1 MVLSDLVFVCIV
13 AIIGLKKLLV
23 VLNAVLVI
31 VILNCRLYS
40 FLGEYRAVNLYCR
53 QSVKSFH
60 NGFVCELQ
68 CFAYGLTLIISVAIE
83 LVAIAEAQP

>member
-60 NGFVCELQ
+60 NCLFVSFNASLMGFP
-68 CFAYGLTLIISVAIE
+68 FIISVAIE

>member
-1 MVLSDLVFVCIV
+1 MIFDTAIIKDCKTIVLQSFLVLSDLVFVCIV

-40 FLGEYRAVNLYCR
+40 FLGEYLAVNLYCR
-53 QSVKSFH
+53 QSVKCFDH
-60 NGFVCELQ
+60 GFVCKL
-68 CFAYGLTLIISVAIE
+68 
-83 LVAIAEAQP
+83 